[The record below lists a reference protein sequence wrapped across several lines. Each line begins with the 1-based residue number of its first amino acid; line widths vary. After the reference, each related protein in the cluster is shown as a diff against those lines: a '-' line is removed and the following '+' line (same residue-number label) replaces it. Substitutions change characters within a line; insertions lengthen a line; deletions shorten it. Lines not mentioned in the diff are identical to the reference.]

1 MNPLQVVVE
10 VSDFLILWSP
20 VSLFTNEFCLLRV
33 LLASLV
39 LLAEL
44 DLPALL

>member
-1 MNPLQVVVE
+1 MQYFCSLSE
-10 VSDFLILWSP
+10 LIGLYLP
-20 VSLFTNEFCLLRV
+20 RV

-44 DLPALL
+44 DLPAPL